1 MPGDAP
7 SLRHSRTAPIATHT
21 HAHTHTHTHTVH
33 TCNAAVGWLEI
44 SSVGS
49 RVQSVDHLLRHR
61 PHTHTVIGHFFAILP
76 LAILLPCRPF
86 LLSAAPQRV
95 SDFVGLTLRFASFGS
110 RVVSPNTRTH
120 THTHTR
126 TRTDTH
132 TNADDEFVVFRTATP
147 CTCVLADPSECYRV
161 ILPGFACCQVALR
174 WLMLGQVRPG

>member
-1 MPGDAP
+1 MSALGF
-7 SLRHSRTAPIATHT
+7 SRWTIFSGTV
-21 HAHTHTHTHTVH
+21 HTHTPSSAIFSPFCHSPFCFRVVH
-33 TCNAAVGWLEI
+33 FCC
-44 SSVGS
+44 
-49 RVQSVDHLLRHR
+49 R
-61 PHTHTVIGHFFAILP
+61 LP
-76 LAILLPCRPF
+76 L
-86 LLSAAPQRV
+86 SAFPISLASLFGSPHLVRV
-95 SDFVGLTLRFASFGS
+95 SSRQTLAH
-110 RVVSPNTRTH
+110 TH